1 MHSFI
6 SAEKEALI
14 CVRKGYRVQP
24 GESVLVLADGNHEL
38 EAQALA
44 AAANSVG
51 ADVALMDIS

>member
-6 SAEKEALI
+6 TAEKEALI

-38 EAQALA
+38 EVRPLLQRQTL
-44 AAANSVG
+44 SERT
-51 ADVALMDIS
+51 SR